1 MSNLPIAYFVSSHGY
16 GHATRASAV
25 MAAFHEIYSQTRFEL
40 FTQTPRW
47 LFAESLSQ
55 PFGYHELLT
64 DIGLAQQ
71 TAMQEDLP
79 ETCRR
84 LAEFIPFEV
93 SYIDQLV
100 NQLRQL
106 RCRLVIC
113 DIAPLGI
120 AVAQAAGLSSVLIEN
135 FTWDW
140 IYEGYLSTEPCLAA
154 HATYFHNLFQQASY
168 HLQTEPVC
176 NPHPTAMTV
185 KPVSRKI
192 RASAAETRQQLQ
204 IPPSAKLVLMTMGG
218 IAWEQPFI
226 NQLADQSAFQVVV
239 AGQSRTERRGN
250 LLLLDRA
257 SGLYHPDLINAADV
271 VIGKLGYSTLAEVYQ
286 TGVPYGY
293 LVRQQFRES
302 PPLVDF
308 IKATMSGVQLSETE
322 FNNGQWLE
330 RLPDLLALPRLQRD
344 YENGAD
350 TIAKFMHSI
359 LS

>member
-1 MSNLPIAYFVSSHGY
+1 MSNLTIAYFVSSHGY
-16 GHATRASAV
+16 GHATRACAV
-25 MAAFHEIYSQTRFEL
+25 MVALQAAHPQTRFEI
-40 FTQTPRW
+40 FTQIPHW

-84 LAEFIPFEV
+84 LAQFIPFEA
-93 SYIDQLV
+93 SHLDQLAR
-100 NQLRQL
+100 QLRQL
-106 RCRLVIC
+106 RCRLVVC

-120 AVAQAAGLSSVLIEN
+120 AVAKAARLPSILIEN

-140 IYEGYLSTEPCLAA
+140 IYEGYLPTEPCLAA
-154 HATYFHNLFQQASY
+154 HAAYFHNLFQQARY
-168 HLQTEPVC
+168 HIQTEPVC

-192 RASAAETRQQLQ
+192 RATAAEIRQQLQ
-204 IPPSAKLVLMTMGG
+204 IPQSAKLVLLTMGG

-226 NQLADQSAFQVVV
+226 NQLADQSAYQVVV
-239 AGQSRTERRGN
+239 AGQSQTERRGN

-257 SGLYHPDLINAADV
+257 SGLHHPDLINAADA
-271 VIGKLGYSTLAEVYQ
+271 VIGKLGYSTLAEIYQ
-286 TGVPYGY
+286 AGVPYGY
-293 LVRQQFRES
+293 LARPQFRES
-302 PPLVDF
+302 PPLVEF
-308 IKATMSGVQLSETE
+308 VAREMQGLSLSETDLSS
-322 FNNGQWLE
+322 GRWLE
-330 RLPDLLALPRLQRD
+330 RLPDLLALPRLKRD

-350 TIAKFMHSI
+350 TVARFIASI
-359 LS
+359 I